1 MHIDINFNIVILFID
16 SMLLQVFVDENHP
29 SESVLRDLCVAPLT
43 MRSIVSESSV
53 IATSALDEDVTSTE
67 VAEMPVQLDIEVEPV
82 ALDDDEIDH
91 LRQDTRYC
99 MCVSLAL

>member
-1 MHIDINFNIVILFID
+1 MV
-16 SMLLQVFVDENHP
+16 
-29 SESVLRDLCVAPLT
+29 PLT
-43 MRSIVSESSV
+43 MKSIVTENSV

-91 LRQDTRYC
+91 LRQDTRYRAY
-99 MCVSLAL
+99 MCIIICVFSLAIV